1 MAPVIGIDLGTTNT
15 VVAVVKDGQASAI
28 PDENGN
34 VLMPSVVSFHPSG
47 NVLVGRAAKE
57 RRLVDSINTIYSVK
71 RLIGRSWDSEE
82 VRRARSRFPFQMKE
96 GPGQAALVVARGE
109 TYTLPEISAF
119 VLRKA
124 KSIAEA
130 ALGTTVDRAVIT
142 VPANFNDLQR
152 AATKVAGRVA
162 GLEVM
167 RILNE
172 PTAAALAYG
181 YGKSTSE
188 RIAVYDFGGGTFDV
202 TLLDLSDNVFEVLAT
217 AGNTFLGG
225 DDIDMAIAERMA
237 ETFLARHRY
246 DPRSEPQVF
255 EHLKVAAEDVKHR
268 LSTESELTLE
278 LKDIAHGP
286 GGKPLGLS
294 FSMTRGELERL
305 AAPLIDN
312 TFEVC
317 KEALG
322 IARLSINDFQQL
334 LLVGG
339 STRVPLVKRRVEE
352 FWKRE
357 VRSHISPDEVVA
369 IGAAIQASALSG
381 AEQRRKGTVPPPPN
395 PARATM
401 PSSTERPSVLAKR
414 RGTLPPDQQ
423 RQRSDTAPGPIMQSG
438 QPRPRMDTSPDAF
451 GIPSTQPFQGGRQR
465 MPTTPGVQEG
475 ADPMAPTRHPA
486 MGVLGRPGQPA
497 PGTAERPKQKT
508 GTGLGPAAQR
518 VVSGPTLVSA
528 ADAAQS
534 ARLAA
539 ESGLPLVMPEPP
551 PAPAKREE
559 SVAFTLGD
567 GDIEELAAPPPRQA
581 SGGVRPLA
589 QPMALSVP
597 EELHDGD
604 LEVPEIPEDEP
615 TKVGTPSPTELERA
629 RQEGLAMLRE
639 REREEARAAAAAAA
653 APPPPPIQ
661 LAVPAPPPGLF
672 GGTAPGHGFGAI
684 DLDVAVPVAPAA
696 RATGPVGS
704 TTAPLAAAA
713 AAVGTTTAPLQAISA
728 AGSTTQKLVTSR
740 PPPAPLPMA
749 APPPPVLVDVT
760 PLTLAVETV
769 EGYCDSIIARNTTVP
784 CSRTREFVTAADN
797 QTSVRVRVSQG
808 ESKKFFENTLLGEIE
823 LSGLR
828 PARRGDVRIAVSF
841 ALDASGMLVV
851 SAKDVGTGRETST
864 QVHLIGLPDAQEVA
878 RMAARQAER
887 GM

>member
-15 VVAVVKDGQASAI
+15 VVAVVKDGVASAI
-28 PDENGN
+28 PDETGQ

-82 VRRARSRFPFQMKE
+82 VRKARARFPFQMKE

-124 KSIAEA
+124 KSIAEH
-130 ALGTTVDRAVIT
+130 ALGTTIDRAVIT

-181 YGKSTSE
+181 YGRSSSE

-225 DDIDMAIAERMA
+225 DDIDLAIAERMA

-246 DPRSEPQVF
+246 DPRSEPQVY

-268 LSTESELTLE
+268 LSTEPEVSIDIR
-278 LKDIAHGP
+278 DIAHGP
-286 GGKPLGLS
+286 GGKALELS
-294 FSMTRGELERL
+294 FSMTRGELERMS
-305 AAPLIDN
+305 APLIDR
-312 TFEVC
+312 TFDVC

-322 IARLSINDFQQL
+322 IARLSQSDFQQL

-352 FWKRE
+352 FWKRDL
-357 VRSHISPDEVVA
+357 RSQISPDEVVA

-381 AEQRRKGTVPPPPN
+381 AEQRRKGTVPPAPY
-395 PARATM
+395 PARASM
-401 PSSTERPSVLAKR
+401 PGATDRPSALAR
-414 RGTLPPDQQ
+414 NRASTTPGMQ
-423 RQRSDTAPGPIMQSG
+423 RQRTDTAPGPIMQSG
-438 QPRPRMDTSPDAF
+438 PARPRMDTSPDVF
-451 GIPSTQPFQGGRQR
+451 GIPSTQPFQGRPR

-475 ADPMAPTRHPA
+475 ADPDAPSRAPA
-486 MGVLGRPGQPA
+486 LGVLGRPVEQ
-497 PGTAERPKQKT
+497 AERPKQKT
-508 GTGLGPAAQR
+508 GTGLGPAPR

-528 ADAAQS
+528 AE
-534 ARLAA
+534 AA
-539 ESGLPLVMPEPP
+539 ESAKAAAEATLPLVLPEPP
-551 PAPAKREE
+551 PPPKEE
-559 SVAFTLGD
+559 SLAFQLSD
-567 GDIEELAAPPPRQA
+567 GDLVDLAVAPPPAARSPQA
-581 SGGVRPLA
+581 PGVRPLA
-589 QPMALSVP
+589 QPMSFLPP
-597 EELHDGD
+597 EPLDESD
-604 LEVPEIPEDEP
+604 LELPEIPEDEP
-615 TKVGTPSPTELERA
+615 TKVGTPSADELERA
-629 RQEGLAMLRE
+629 RQEGLAMLLARQE
-639 REREEARAAAAAAA
+639 QEEPTHVRAP
-653 APPPPPIQ
+653 APPPAPPP
-661 LAVPAPPPGLF
+661 LAVPAPPAFLHGTSEGQRF
-672 GGTAPGHGFGAI
+672 GTLKLGP
-684 DLDVAVPVAPAA
+684 PPAPAA
-696 RATGPVGS
+696 PPPAQTAANSGVV
-704 TTAPLAAAA
+704 TAPM
-713 AAVGTTTAPLQAISA
+713 AAVGTTT
-728 AGSTTQKLVTSR
+728 QKLVSP
-740 PPPAPLPMA
+740 PPPAA
-749 APPPPVLVDVT
+749 APLPPVLVDVT

-769 EGYCDSIIARNTTVP
+769 EGFCDAIIGRNTTVP
-784 CSRTREFVTAADN
+784 CSQTREFVTAADN

-808 ESKKFFENTLLGEIE
+808 ESKRFVENTLLGEIE
-823 LSGLR
+823 LTGLR
-828 PARRGDVRIAVSF
+828 PARRGDVCIAVSF

-864 QVHLIGLPDAQEVA
+864 QVRLVGLPDAAEIARMQARQVA
-878 RMAARQAER
+878 R

>member
-181 YGKSTSE
+181 YGKTSSE

-255 EHLKVAAEDVKHR
+255 EHLKVAAEDIKHR
-268 LSTESELTLE
+268 LSNEPELTVE

-305 AAPLIDN
+305 ATPLIDN
-312 TFEVC
+312 TFDVC
-317 KEALG
+317 REALG

-339 STRVPLVKRRVEE
+339 STRIPLVKRRVEE
-352 FWKRE
+352 FWKRD
-357 VRSHISPDEVVA
+357 VRAHISPDEVVA

-395 PARATM
+395 PARASM

-414 RGTLPPDQQ
+414 RGTVPPDQQ
-423 RQRSDTAPGPIMQSG
+423 RQRTDTAPGPAMLSG
-438 QPRPRMDTSPDAF
+438 PARPRMDTSPDAF
-451 GIPSTQPFQGGRQR
+451 GIPSTQPFQGGRAR

-475 ADPMAPTRHPA
+475 ADPLAPTRHPA
-486 MGVLGRPGQPA
+486 MGVLGRPGQQASA
-497 PGTAERPKQKT
+497 PTAERPKQKT
-508 GTGLGPAAQR
+508 GTGLGPAASR
-518 VVSGPTLVSA
+518 VVSGPTLLSA

-534 ARLAA
+534 ARAAA
-539 ESGLPLVMPEPP
+539 EASLPLVMPEPP
-551 PAPAKREE
+551 LKAATREE
-559 SVAFTLGD
+559 SVAFQLGD
-567 GDIEELAAPPPRQA
+567 DEIEELASPPQRAAP
-581 SGGVRPLA
+581 GLRPLA
-589 QPMALSVP
+589 QPMALTLP
-597 EELHDGD
+597 QELDDGD

-615 TKVGTPSPTELERA
+615 TKVGTPSPAELARA

-639 REREEARAAAAAAA
+639 REREEAEAEAEARAAAAR
-653 APPPPPIQ
+653 PP
-661 LAVPAPPPGLF
+661 LAVPAPPPHVF
-672 GGTAPGHGFGAI
+672 GSI
-684 DLDVAVPVAPAA
+684 DLDVVAPAA
-696 RATGPVGS
+696 RG
-704 TTAPLAAAA
+704 TAPI
-713 AAVGTTTAPLQAISA
+713 GTTTAPLPAVGA
-728 AGSTTQKLVTSR
+728 TTQKLVTSR
-740 PPPAPLPMA
+740 PPPARLPLSV
-749 APPPPVLVDVT
+749 PPPPVLVDVT

-769 EGYCDSIIARNTTVP
+769 EGFCDSIITRNTTVP

-808 ESKKFFENTLLGEIE
+808 ESKKFLENTLLGEIE

-828 PARRGDVRIAVSF
+828 PAQRGDVRIAVSF

-864 QVHLIGLPDAQEVA
+864 QVHLVGLPDAEEVA
-878 RMAARQAER
+878 RMAARQAAR

>member
-1 MAPVIGIDLGTTNT
+1 MATAPVIGIDLGTTNT

-28 PDENGN
+28 PDESGN

-82 VRRARSRFPFQMKE
+82 VRKARSRFPFQMKE

-124 KSIAEA
+124 KSIAENF
-130 ALGTTVDRAVIT
+130 LGTTIDRAVIT

-181 YGKSTSE
+181 YGKSSSE

-225 DDIDMAIAERMA
+225 DDIDLAIAERMA

-246 DPRSEPQVF
+246 DPRSEPQIY

-268 LSTESELTLE
+268 LSGENEVTIEI
-278 LKDIAHGP
+278 KDIAHGA

-305 AAPLIDN
+305 AAPLIDR

-322 IARLSINDFQQL
+322 IARLSPKDFQQL

-339 STRVPLVKRRVEE
+339 STRVPLVKRRVED

-357 VRSHISPDEVVA
+357 VRSHLSPDEVVA

-381 AEQRRKGTVPPPPN
+381 AEARRKGTVPPPPN
-395 PARATM
+395 PARQTM
-401 PSSTERPSVLAKR
+401 PGATDRPSALAKR
-414 RGTLPPDQQ
+414 RGGTLPPGVQ
-423 RQRSDTAPGPIMQSG
+423 RMKSDTAPGPALQSG
-438 QPRPRMDTSPDAF
+438 QPRKRMDTQPDAF
-451 GIPSTQPFQGGRQR
+451 GIPSTQPFQGGRPR

-475 ADPMAPTRHPA
+475 ADPTAPTRHPA
-486 MGVLGRPGQPA
+486 GLGIIGRPSQVPE
-497 PGTAERPKQKT
+497 AERPKQKT

-518 VVSGPTLVSA
+518 VIGGPTLVSA
-528 ADAAQS
+528 SDQAKS
-534 ARLAA
+534 AKAIA
-539 ESGLPLVMPEPP
+539 ESELPLVMPEPP
-551 PAPAKREE
+551 PAPAPAKPTREE
-559 SVAFTLGD
+559 SVAFQLGD
-567 GDIEELAAPPPRQA
+567 DDIQDVSVAAPKP
-581 SGGVRPLA
+581 GGVRPLA
-589 QPMALSVP
+589 QPMAFTEP
-597 EELHDGD
+597 AELGEND
-604 LEVPEIPEDEP
+604 LELPEIPEDEP
-615 TKVGTPSPTELERA
+615 TKVGTPSPAELDRA
-629 RQEGLAMLRE
+629 RQEGLAMLHEQQRRE
-639 REREEARAAAAAAA
+639 REAEQRAAEARRA
-653 APPPPPIQ
+653 APPPPLPP
-661 LAVPAPPPGLF
+661 LAVPTAPSVPAPPPALF
-672 GGTAPGHGFGAI
+672 TA
-684 DLDVAVPVAPAA
+684 
-696 RATGPVGS
+696 
-704 TTAPLAAAA
+704 TAPLQGFGTLNLGVPAAPSAPPA
-713 AAVGTTTAPLQAISA
+713 PLAPVGTTTAPLQAV
-728 AGSTTQKLVTSR
+728 GVTTQRLPSSH
-740 PPPAPLPMA
+740 PPPAALMA
-749 APPPPVLVDVT
+749 PPPVLVDVT

-769 EGYCDSIIARNTTVP
+769 EGFCDSIIARNTTVP

-797 QTSVRVRVSQG
+797 QTSVRVRVAQG
-808 ESKKFFENTLLGEIE
+808 ESKKFGENTLLGEVE

-864 QVHLIGLPDAQEVA
+864 QVHLVGLPDAQDVA
-878 RMAARQAER
+878 RMAARQAAL

>member
-15 VVAVVKDGQASAI
+15 VVAVVRDGQASAI
-28 PDENGN
+28 PDENGQ
-34 VLMPSVVSFHPSG
+34 VLLPSVVSFHPSG
-47 NVLVGRAAKE
+47 NVLVGRSAKD

-82 VRRARSRFPFQMKE
+82 VRKARSRFPFQMKE

-130 ALGTTVDRAVIT
+130 ALGTTIDRAVIT

-162 GLEVM
+162 GLEVL

-181 YGKSTSE
+181 YGKASSE

-225 DDIDMAIAERMA
+225 DDIDLAIAERMA
-237 ETFLARHRY
+237 EAFLARHRY
-246 DPRSEPQVF
+246 DPRSEPQVY
-255 EHLKVAAEDVKHR
+255 EHLKVAAEEVKHR
-268 LSTESELTLE
+268 LSTEPEVQLD
-278 LKDIAHGP
+278 LKDIAHGH

-294 FSMTRGELERL
+294 FGMTRGELERL
-305 AAPLIDN
+305 ATPLIDR
-312 TFEVC
+312 TFDVC

-322 IARLSINDFQQL
+322 IARLSQDDFQQL

-352 FWKRE
+352 FWKRD
-357 VRSHISPDEVVA
+357 VRAHISPDEVVA

-381 AEQRRKGTVPPPPN
+381 AEARRKGTIPPAPS
-395 PARATM
+395 PARQPL
-401 PSSTERPSVLAKR
+401 PSSHDLDRTALAR
-414 RGTLPPDQQ
+414 RRGGTLPPGVP

-438 QPRPRMDTSPDAF
+438 PARTRMDTSPDAF
-451 GIPSTQPFQGGRQR
+451 GIPSTQPFLGGRER
-465 MPTTPGVQEG
+465 VPTRPGVQEG
-475 ADPMAPTRHPA
+475 ADPNAPSRSPA
-486 MGVLGRPGQPA
+486 LGVLGRPTE
-497 PGTAERPKQKT
+497 TAERPKQRT
-508 GTGLGPAAQR
+508 GTGLGPVAR
-518 VVSGPTLVSA
+518 IISGPTLASA
-528 ADAAQS
+528 SEAAQS
-534 ARLAA
+534 AKAAA
-539 ESGLPLVMPEPP
+539 EADLPLITPDPPPLLAPPQTKEESAAFQLDDGDIQDLSAP
-551 PAPAKREE
+551 PAPA
-559 SVAFTLGD
+559 
-567 GDIEELAAPPPRQA
+567 PQP
-581 SGGVRPLA
+581 GVRSLA
-589 QPMALSVP
+589 KPMSFVAP
-597 EELHDGD
+597 DELDDGD
-604 LEVPEIPEDEP
+604 LEVPEIPDDEP
-615 TKVGTPSPTELERA
+615 TKVGTPSPAQLERA
-629 RQEGLAMLRE
+629 RREGLAMLRAQ
-639 REREEARAAAAAAA
+639 EEAERAA
-653 APPPPPIQ
+653 APPLPPPPPLPI
-661 LAVPAPPPGLF
+661 PAPPAAFASPPADFSRAAGHY
-672 GGTAPGHGFGAI
+672 GTAPGHGFGTLNLGA
-684 DLDVAVPVAPAA
+684 PVAPAVPQPA
-696 RATGPVGS
+696 PLGS
-704 TTAPLAAAA
+704 TTAPLAA
-713 AAVGTTTAPLQAISA
+713 VGM
-728 AGSTTQKLVTSR
+728 TTQRLASSH
-740 PPPAPLPMA
+740 PPPEMPVA
-749 APPPPVLVDVT
+749 PVLVDVT

-769 EGYCDSIIARNTTVP
+769 EGFCDPIIGRNTTVP

-808 ESKKFFENTLLGEIE
+808 ESARFLENTLLGEIE

-851 SAKDVGTGRETST
+851 SAKDVATGRETSA
-864 QVHLIGLPDAQEVA
+864 QVRLVGLPDAAEVA
-878 RMAARQAER
+878 RMTARQVAR